1 MSRDRMQISKRVL
14 IADDDPVIRCLLSS
28 AVTSEGYIAV
38 VVNDGRA
45 AYKILQ
51 SDADFTA
58 ALFDM
63 NMPGL
68 NGIDIIRHMGTEK
81 RLQRIPVMLI
91 TADQGLKVM
100 SDGFGAGAVAFLP
113 KPLTADKLQNAL
125 RILLRS
131 ARVKIAA

>member
-1 MSRDRMQISKRVL
+1 MTRDRIQISKRVL
-14 IADDDPVIRCLLSS
+14 IADDDPVVRCLLSA
-28 AVTSEGYIAV
+28 AVTSEGYVAV
-38 VVNDGRA
+38 AVSDGRA
-45 AYKILQ
+45 AYKILL

-63 NMPGL
+63 SMPGL
-68 NGIDIIRHMGTEK
+68 NGIDVIRHMRTEK

-91 TADQGLKVM
+91 TAEQDLKVM
-100 SDGFGAGAVAFLP
+100 SESFAAGAVAFLP

-131 ARVKIAA
+131 AQIKIAA